1 MKKFFTTDI
10 PTKLLALG
18 VAIFLWVY
26 LVVLLNP
33 QIETTFSNIPITYSE
48 HSNLAKNGYVITS
61 ETIENVS
68 LKIRGS
74 RNMLANVNKNNISAY
89 IDLSGCSE
97 TGSYSLPIHVRLPYD
112 ELSIIDKTPYNV
124 NIVVDKIIERDFD
137 VSVITNGEPKDKVYI
152 NNIKSNIETVTVKG
166 PSELIKSIDSAVV
179 YFDASGLDEDTTE
192 TEKIILLNNR
202 GEKIESGFI
211 TLSETDATLS
221 CSVLVEK
228 IVSVDTDRI
237 AVPLGY
243 EIYSVTPEKVTVKG
257 RKDVLETITSI
268 KTVKYEFVQG
278 DAELF
283 EVPLVLHGDITSN
296 DLAVEVVVKEIT
308 PDVEENEV
316 VNDENDNQ

>member
-61 ETIENVS
+61 ETVEAVS
-68 LKIRGS
+68 LKVRGS

-97 TGSYSLPIHVRLPYD
+97 TGSYSLPIHVRLPYE
-112 ELSIIDKTPYNV
+112 ELSIIDKSPYNV

-137 VSVITNGEPKDKVYI
+137 LNIITNGEPKDKVFVD
-152 NNIKSNIETVTVKG
+152 NIKSNVETVSVKG
-166 PSELIKSIDSAVV
+166 PSELVKSIDSAVV
-179 YFDASGLDEDTTE
+179 YFDANGLGDDVTV

-202 GEKIESGFI
+202 GEVIESGFI
-211 TLSETDATLS
+211 TLSAAEA
-221 CSVLVEK
+221 VLDCNVVIEK
-228 IVSVDTDRI
+228 LVTVDTDRI
-237 AVPLGY
+237 SVPEGY
-243 EIYSVTPEKVTVKG
+243 EIYSVTPQKVAIKG
-257 RKDVLETITSI
+257 RKEILETITSI
-268 KTVKYEFVQG
+268 KTVKYEFVNG

-283 EVPLVLHGDITSN
+283 EVPLVLPGDITSN
-296 DLAVEVVVKEIT
+296 ELVVEIIVKEISSE
-308 PDVEENEV
+308 EENET
-316 VNDENDNQ
+316 VNNENSN

>member
-61 ETIENVS
+61 ETVEAFS
-68 LKIRGS
+68 LKLRGS

-97 TGSYSLPIHVRLPYD
+97 IGAYSLPIQVRLPYE
-112 ELSIIDKTPYNV
+112 ELSIIDKSPYNV

-137 VSVITNGEPKDKVYI
+137 LNIITKGEPKDKI
-152 NNIKSNIETVTVKG
+152 FIDSIKSSVEAVSVKG
-166 PSELIKSIDSAVV
+166 PSELVKSIDSAVV
-179 YFDASGLDEDTTE
+179 YFDADGLNNDTTVTE
-192 TEKIILLNNR
+192 TIILLNNR

-211 TLSETDATLS
+211 TMSATDAVLD
-221 CSVLVEK
+221 CNVLVEK
-228 IVSVDTDRI
+228 LVEVETDRI
-237 AVPLGY
+237 TVPEGY
-243 EIYSVTPEKVTVKG
+243 EIYSVTPQKVTIRG
-257 RKDVLETITSI
+257 RKDVLETITSV
-268 KTVKYEFVQG
+268 KTVKYEFSSG

-283 EVPLVLHGDITSN
+283 EIPLVLPGDVTSN
-296 DLAVEVVVKEIT
+296 NLTVEVVVKSLANEEEEIEA
-308 PDVEENEV
+308 VNNEDG
-316 VNDENDNQ
+316 N

>member
-10 PTKLLALG
+10 HTKLLALG

-61 ETIENVS
+61 ETVEAVS
-68 LKIRGS
+68 LKLRGS

-124 NIVVDKIIERDFD
+124 NIVVDKVIERDFD
-137 VSVITNGEPKDKVYI
+137 VAVVTNGEPKEKVHI
-152 NNIKSNIETVTVKG
+152 NNIKSNVETVRVKG
-166 PSELIKSIDSAVV
+166 PSELVKSINSAVV
-179 YFDASGLDEDTTE
+179 YFDASGLDEDTVE
-192 TEKIILLNNR
+192 TAKIMLLNNR
-202 GEKIESGFI
+202 GEQINSGFI
-211 TLSETDATLS
+211 TTDVSEATLH
-221 CSVLVEK
+221 CNVLVEK
-228 IVSVDTDRI
+228 IVAVETDRI
-237 AVPLGY
+237 TVPSGY

-257 RKDVLETITSI
+257 RKEVLETITSI
-268 KTVKYEFVQG
+268 KTVKYTFNEG

-283 EVPLVLHGDITSN
+283 EVPLVLPGDITSN
-296 DLAVEVVVKEIT
+296 DLTVEVVVKAIT
-308 PDVEENEV
+308 PDEEENEV
-316 VNDENDNQ
+316 VSNEESNQ